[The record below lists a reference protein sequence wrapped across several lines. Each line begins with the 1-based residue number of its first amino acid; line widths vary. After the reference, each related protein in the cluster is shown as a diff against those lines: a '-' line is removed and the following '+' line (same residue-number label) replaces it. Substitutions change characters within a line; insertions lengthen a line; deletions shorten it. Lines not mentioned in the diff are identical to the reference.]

1 MLLNWVRL
9 WEQLNKGK
17 DRCRLNGLR
26 HSMADPLEGAEWG
39 GLLWAV
45 PFLSWLTSPGHERR
59 REEKAP
65 RPRDYLPVNDSSRSS
80 AGSRDAETRR
90 RSAC

>member
-9 WEQLNKGK
+9 WEQLDKGK
-17 DRCRLNGLR
+17 DRCCLNGLR
-26 HSMADPLEGAEWG
+26 HPMADPLEGAEWA

-45 PFLSWLTSPGHERR
+45 PLLSRLASGGHERR
-59 REEKAP
+59 EENAS
-65 RPRDYLPVNDSSRSS
+65 RPLDYLPVNDSSRNS

>member
-9 WEQLNKGK
+9 WEQLSKGK
-17 DRCRLNGLR
+17 DRYRLNGLR
-26 HSMADPLEGAEWG
+26 HPMADPLEGAEWD
-39 GLLWAV
+39 GLLWVV
-45 PFLSWLTSPGHERR
+45 PFLSRLASGGHERR
-59 REEKAP
+59 EEKVP

-80 AGSRDAETRR
+80 AGLRDAETRR

>member
-17 DRCRLNGLR
+17 DRCCLNGPR
-26 HSMADPLEGAEWG
+26 HPMADPLEGAEWA

-45 PFLSWLTSPGHERR
+45 PLLSRLASGGHERR
-59 REEKAP
+59 GGKG
-65 RPRDYLPVNDSSRSS
+65 LPAARLS
-80 AGSRDAETRR
+80 ARQ
-90 RSAC
+90 

>member
-1 MLLNWVRL
+1 MLLNWVKL
-9 WEQLNKGK
+9 WEPLNKGK
-17 DRCRLNGLR
+17 HGCGLTGPR
-26 HSMADPLEGAEWG
+26 HPMADPLEAAEWR

-45 PFLSWLTSPGHERR
+45 PILSRLASGGRKR
-59 REEKAP
+59 REEKAL
-65 RPRDYLPVNDSSRSS
+65 RPRDYLPVNDSSRNS

>member
-17 DRCRLNGLR
+17 DRRCLNGQR
-26 HSMADPLEGAEWG
+26 HPMADPLEGAEWA

-45 PFLSWLTSPGHERR
+45 PFLARLTSGGHERR
-59 REEKAP
+59 EKTAP

-80 AGSRDAETRR
+80 AGSRGAETRR